1 MRNDFI
7 MTSFMYPLDIKDRP
21 YIFGKLYFDNPRT
34 NEEINY
40 VAQRLKEINYSYRPF
55 PDRPGLVPEN
65 CVTLMSIYDCFI
77 ENNSADALVK
87 KFNKRYGRIKD
98 IYKKL
103 ARMWVVVR
111 SEQIISEEDTKGKFT
126 FFKENEDDMAIQIID
141 DIPLSITEYNEE
153 KINDIFAFLSFM
165 LGKGNLSNHLL
176 SADNL
181 GLHKHDS
188 SLFLQLMVMATNNSY
203 ENDDESEIY
212 HYGAF
217 RVVEPKIIKLSNAV
231 GEKYLN
237 QKFQF
242 ICKKIRH
249 ILELYNINQEMTFVE
264 LISVIEMFITHN
276 PNSGRFNIED
286 SITKQFVGKL
296 LLIIYE
302 SNKDT
307 DLEQLKKEL
316 KFAYSIRSAIAHG
329 DFSNLERQL
338 NKLFEFYNFKRDEK
352 GIDYRDNNAALYK
365 LIDNA
370 HSWVE
375 AVINLYLED
384 EKRLE
389 LIKLL

>member
-1 MRNDFI
+1 
-7 MTSFMYPLDIKDRP
+7 
-21 YIFGKLYFDNPRT
+21 
-34 NEEINY
+34 
-40 VAQRLKEINYSYRPF
+40 
-55 PDRPGLVPEN
+55 
-65 CVTLMSIYDCFI
+65 
-77 ENNSADALVK
+77 
-87 KFNKRYGRIKD
+87 
-98 IYKKL
+98 
-103 ARMWVVVR
+103 
-111 SEQIISEEDTKGKFT
+111 
-126 FFKENEDDMAIQIID
+126 
-141 DIPLSITEYNEE
+141 
-153 KINDIFAFLSFM
+153 
-165 LGKGNLSNHLL
+165 
-176 SADNL
+176 
-181 GLHKHDS
+181 
-188 SLFLQLMVMATNNSY
+188 
-203 ENDDESEIY
+203 
-212 HYGAF
+212 
-217 RVVEPKIIKLSNAV
+217 
-231 GEKYLN
+231 
-237 QKFQF
+237 
-242 ICKKIRH
+242 
-249 ILELYNINQEMTFVE
+249 
-264 LISVIEMFITHN
+264 MFITHN
-276 PNSGRFNIED
+276 PDSGRFNIED